1 MFIRNREGLVVKG
14 LVPLWYGLFSY
25 TLRLMWAE
33 FDFGTYFFSEPFSL
47 RVLPKLLGFLSPKR
61 TSSIPITRCR
71 IISLMC
77 LFQIL
82 VYFLRMITSCSVL
95 MFVSQAKGTIFGRY
109 SYKPA
114 RPSRRI
120 TRQPVKKTA
129 KFLGFFS
136 HVTIYLAENV
146 SFRLN
151 IAFYICISFVT
162 INFYRVFLVW

>member
-14 LVPLWYGLFSY
+14 LAPFWSGLFSY

-47 RVLPKLLGFLSPKR
+47 SVLPKLLGFLSPKR

-146 SFRLN
+146 SFG
-151 IAFYICISFVT
+151 
-162 INFYRVFLVW
+162 